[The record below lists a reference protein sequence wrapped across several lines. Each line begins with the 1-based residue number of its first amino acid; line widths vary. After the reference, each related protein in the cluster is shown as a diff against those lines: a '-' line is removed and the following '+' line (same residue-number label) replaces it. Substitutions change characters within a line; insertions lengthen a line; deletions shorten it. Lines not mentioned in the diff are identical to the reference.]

1 MSKKTYRFSKAKK
14 EEFLKML
21 REGSRR
27 GAACEAVDITREAF
41 QQHYND
47 DPKFAQA
54 VERAEIEASELI
66 EDALFQA
73 AMAGNV
79 TAISMWLQ
87 KRYSL
92 DTDTDTDEL
101 EQLSGPK
108 SQDSSL
114 SGQPGNIQHLSQ
126 PVKKIAKF
134 LGVKNLKPK
143 QRAFL
148 AAYIEIGNIT
158 GAAKMAH
165 ISRTN
170 HYEWFKENE
179 DYNEAFTQA
188 EEAAAD
194 RLEEEAWRRAVEGT
208 VKPVFYK
215 GQQVGG
221 IREYSDTLLIFLLNG
236 MRPEKYKKHSSH
248 ELKGGLELRGQVTHT
263 NEHKYHIIQELIGQ
277 PDVADRI
284 KENFRSRFGAG
295 PGEA

>member
-1 MSKKTYRFSKAKK
+1 MSKITYRFGKAKK

-54 VERAEIEASELI
+54 VEQAEIEASELI

-87 KRYSL
+87 KRHL
-92 DTDTDTDEL
+92 LDADTDTDVDDADTDTDVDKNE
-101 EQLSGPK
+101 SKK
-108 SQDSSL
+108 SQL
-114 SGQPGNIQHLSQ
+114 PQ

-148 AAYIEIGNIT
+148 VAYIETGNIT
-158 GAAKMAH
+158 KAARMAH
-165 ISRTN
+165 MSRTN
-170 HYEWFKENE
+170 HYEWLKESE
-179 DYNEAFTQA
+179 DYKEAFAQA
-188 EEAAAD
+188 EEAVAD

-248 ELKGGLELRGQVTHT
+248 ELKGELGLRGQVVNT
-263 NEHKYHIIQELIGQ
+263 NEHKYHIIQEIIGQ
-277 PDVADRI
+277 PDITDRI
-284 KENFRSRFGAG
+284 KENFRSRFRTG
-295 PGEA
+295 PGEE